1 MSADVICC
9 TITFVSCRLH
19 ITVLL
24 LFSGLFLSQQIIF
37 KIVLA
42 ITYWF
47 KVDYCF
53 PLFLI
58 MALYTI

>member
-1 MSADVICC
+1 MSRSIFVSLKITSADAICC

-24 LFSGLFLSQQIIF
+24 LFIGLFLSHQIIL

-47 KVDYCF
+47 KV
-53 PLFLI
+53 
-58 MALYTI
+58 